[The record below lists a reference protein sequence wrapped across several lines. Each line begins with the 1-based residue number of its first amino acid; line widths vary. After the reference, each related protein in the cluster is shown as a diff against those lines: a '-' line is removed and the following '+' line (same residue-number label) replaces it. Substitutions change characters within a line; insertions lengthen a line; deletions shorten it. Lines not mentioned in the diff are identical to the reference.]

1 MKAPSENE
9 VSFLKLNVPKAKARV
24 YSTIYPYIVIIGAD
38 SSEKGKDDKK
48 TDIKIKVEPETAIL
62 YKNIPMDYS
71 ANIKIHCSG
80 NKGESYFGRLS
91 IRRGDAVAKTLLNNS
106 QNLEEIRKW
115 IPFQLYHDNS
125 EHFYIK
131 DKNYGWW
138 PQ

>member
-1 MKAPSENE
+1 MLAPSGFQPE
-9 VSFLKLNVPKAKARV
+9 FIKLNASNSKIKIYGPKND
-24 YSTIYPYIVIIGAD
+24 YIIQIGSDGDVEIKAD
-38 SSEKGKDDKK
+38 SAEL
-48 TDIKIKVEPETAIL
+48 IK
-62 YKNIPMDYS
+62 YNNIPMDYS

-91 IRRGDAVAKTLLNNS
+91 IRRGDAVAKTLLNDS
-106 QNLEEIRKW
+106 QNAEEIRKW